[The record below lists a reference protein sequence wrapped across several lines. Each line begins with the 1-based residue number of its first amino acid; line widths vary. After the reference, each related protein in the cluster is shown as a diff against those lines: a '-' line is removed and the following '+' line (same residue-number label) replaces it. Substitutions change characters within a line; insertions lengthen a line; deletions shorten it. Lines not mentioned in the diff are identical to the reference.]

1 MMKNKLLSIWIGCGS
16 VLCSYTSCSKEMEFI
31 DSPNEQVTI
40 QLTTTIDYQ
49 GFSTDNEIIPMKTRS
64 TRSTDYYVTAIYDS
78 RLVIIKET
86 GQSAWSIEKIEDNV
100 IPQGYIK
107 SSDAC
112 KYTMQTTLRPGNYKF
127 MLLVNGPKNE
137 ALHLYQSFSE
147 EDVPWLTDTEKDY
160 SGYEIFFATSG
171 IVTIK
176 KTDRLEESGQYHPLP
191 TPLVLKRYSSLIR
204 LCATGDGF
212 WGSLER
218 ATDISYSI
226 KEQSINGIN
235 LLGQIVSKD
244 TELSFGTLTA
254 SIRKNFE
261 CQLGDKK
268 LFFSYFG
275 DEDEAKQL
283 QNILTPSD
291 GKDITVT
298 IFQKEKQTP
307 PIETTT
313 QAKPNQVTT
322 LILDKTESVLNWNQ
336 SPIIGTPIDWDPDN
350 IPWGHL
356 ELNFL

>member
-1 MMKNKLLSIWIGCGS
+1 M
-16 VLCSYTSCSKEMEFI
+16 
-31 DSPNEQVTI
+31 
-40 QLTTTIDYQ
+40 
-49 GFSTDNEIIPMKTRS
+49 
-64 TRSTDYYVTAIYDS
+64 
-78 RLVIIKET
+78 
-86 GQSAWSIEKIEDNV
+86 
-100 IPQGYIK
+100 
-107 SSDAC
+107 
-112 KYTMQTTLRPGNYKF
+112 
-127 MLLVNGPKNE
+127 
-137 ALHLYQSFSE
+137 
-147 EDVPWLTDTEKDY
+147 
-160 SGYEIFFATSG
+160 
-171 IVTIK
+171 
-176 KTDRLEESGQYHPLP
+176 
-191 TPLVLKRYSSLIR
+191 VLKRYSSLIR
-204 LCATGDGF
+204 LCATGDDF

-298 IFQKEKQTP
+298 IFQKEKQTS